1 MADYTFR
8 EKENRPGIV
17 YDETDKQRIFV
28 EDIKKLE
35 ACILDLKE
43 RVEALEA

>member
-1 MADYTFR
+1 MQYEFR

-28 EDIKKLE
+28 EDITQLE
-35 ACILDLKE
+35 QCILDLKV
-43 RVEALEA
+43 RLEILEG